1 MGLTA
6 SSGPT
11 IWAEGQEKIQADMI
25 FLHGLRG
32 HAEKTWSKG
41 DICWPRDLLPKD
53 LPHVRIISWGYDSSV
68 LKPIKASSQASIFG
82 HAENLLLDITRIRN
96 SWDAEIRPIIFVGH
110 SLGGLVIKEALIRA
124 SEYHSNGQHPD
135 LGAIHSCTKGVV
147 FLGTPHRGS
156 GKASI
161 GEIVSNIAKIGLQR
175 PNDKLIE
182 VLAEDSQVLERQ
194 MKSFTSL
201 SNTLPIACVAEELP
215 TGIGMVPHRYR
226 VQMFQILTRN

>member
-6 SSGPT
+6 PSGPT
-11 IWAEGQEKIQADMI
+11 IWAEGRERIQADII

-82 HAENLLLDITRIRN
+82 HAENLLHDLSRIRD

-201 SNTLPIACVAEELP
+201 SNTLPIACVTEELP
-215 TGIGMVPHRYR
+215 TGIGMVPHKYR
-226 VQMFQILTRN
+226 VQRSQILTRN